1 MFRSLVF
8 VDVQDQYI
16 IWYMFIFIGII
27 FWSTVNLIG
36 YLKNFSMSTLVQKF
50 NYDLLE
56 ICRVE

>member
-16 IWYMFIFIGII
+16 KWYMFISIGII
-27 FWSTVNLIG
+27 FWSMVNLIG